1 MFKMWR
7 LGGEIMKNVRQ
18 QANECYIPRYM
29 QDILTNN
36 YCPNFLRMSM
46 VRECDDYLF
55 RYQTDRY
62 KKLDI
67 GKLDTHQKMI
77 LLKSLISLK
86 DRNEDWLIQ
95 AENYL
100 IEPDLVYSVDNQ
112 VGEKEIR
119 LLFYPDYK
127 QRSFSN
133 KIVKFAEKI
142 INLRN
147 EEERNLISQFENFA
161 KRGDWNRTKLFL
173 DKNILRMETRT
184 ELVV

>member
-1 MFKMWR
+1 MWR
-7 LGGEIMKNVRQ
+7 IGGTIMKSVRQ
-18 QANECYIPRYM
+18 EANECHIPRYM

-46 VRECDDYLF
+46 VRERDDYLF

-62 KKLDI
+62 RKLDI
-67 GKLDTHQKMI
+67 TKLDTYQKMV
-77 LLKSLISLK
+77 LLKSLISLN

-100 IEPDLVYSVDNQ
+100 IEPDLVYSVDNK

-127 QRSFSN
+127 QRSFAN
-133 KIVKFAEKI
+133 KIVRFAEKI
-142 INLRN
+142 INLHD
-147 EEERNLISQFENFA
+147 EQETDLISQFENFA
-161 KRGDWNRTKLFL
+161 KSGDWNRVKLFL